1 MSLSH
6 RFLRDLLPTTL
17 VALTFVFGILLTR
30 AASRAEVVFPVAEL
44 GGCGSEGECRV
55 YCDDEENAEA
65 CLAFAEREG
74 VMEKGEVERA
84 RAMVQALRSGESPG
98 GCTSREACETFCSD
112 VTNIETCLAFA
123 ERHGIRDEAEVKE
136 MRKVAQAIQGG
147 VLPPG
152 GCRSKKACESFCEE
166 PEHAEECLAF
176 AEKAGFI
183 EGRELEMARKALPFL
198 QRGETPG
205 GCRGKESCDAY
216 CKGGDHTEECVA
228 FAEKAG
234 FMSREEAE
242 IVRKTGGRG
251 PGDCRG
257 KEECEV
263 FCNSE
268 ENQETCFSFGKEHGL
283 ISDEDLKRME
293 EGRRQVQESFGQMPE
308 EVLACLTER
317 LGAEELEKIRSGALM
332 PGPRTGEAMR
342 GCFEAVMPQGRDFRE
357 GGEPGRGEGGR
368 EAGDRGDRLERGA
381 KNGRGAGEG
390 GRYPMPPLPDGAVS
404 PGGVTPGGQLPP
416 DIRSCLEGS
425 GLQLD
430 TAMTPDARQA
440 IEECVRSLR
449 VESEVR
455 MRTEGVFR
463 ELPTEPVQ
471 PMWREGDVSPPPYP
485 YPAPDR
491 IPALTPDLDA
501 APAPFPES
509 APLPTYDPPREEGR
523 LLLYRDH
530 GSRPPLRFL
539 FGNAILG
546 VLRVLKGM

>member
-6 RFLRDLLPTTL
+6 RFLRAFLATTL
-17 VALTFVFGILLTR
+17 VALALVFGALLTR
-30 AASRAEVVFPVAEL
+30 AASRAEIVFPIAEL

-55 YCDDEENAEA
+55 YCDDERNAEA

-74 VMEKGEVERA
+74 VMEKGEVVRA
-84 RAMVQALRSGESPG
+84 RAMVQALRSGKSPG

-136 MRKVAQAIQGG
+136 MRQVARAIQGG
-147 VLPPG
+147 ALPPG

-216 CKGGDHTEECVA
+216 CKGGDHIEECVA

-234 FMSREEAE
+234 FMSHEEAE
-242 IVRKTGGRG
+242 MVRKTGGRG
-251 PGDCRG
+251 PGGCRG
-257 KEECEV
+257 KEECEA

-308 EVLACLTER
+308 GVLACLTER

-332 PGPRTGEAMR
+332 PGSRTGEAMR
-342 GCFEAVMPQGRDFRE
+342 GCFEAFVPQDRDFRE
-357 GGEPGRGEGGR
+357 GKGGEPGRGEGGR
-368 EAGDRGDRLERGA
+368 EAGWREAGDGGEHRERRA
-381 KNGRGAGEG
+381 EDGRESDGG
-390 GRYPMPPLPDGAVS
+390 GRYPMPSLPDGAVS
-404 PGGVTPGGQLPP
+404 PGGVPPTGQLSP
-416 DIRSCLEGS
+416 DIRACLERS
-425 GLQLD
+425 GLRLD

-463 ELPTEPVQ
+463 DLPTEPTEPV
-471 PMWREGDVSPPPYP
+471 WREGDVSPPPYP
-485 YPAPDR
+485 YPAHIPDG
-491 IPALTPDLDA
+491 AT
-501 APAPFPES
+501 APFPEP
-509 APLPTYDPPREEGR
+509 APLPVYDRPATEGQ

-530 GSRPPLRFL
+530 GEPPSLRFL

-546 VLRVLKGM
+546 VLRVIRGM

>member
-6 RFLRDLLPTTL
+6 RFLHALLATTL
-17 VALTFVFGILLTR
+17 VALAFSFGVLLTR
-30 AASRAEVVFPVAEL
+30 AASRVEVVFPVAEL

-55 YCDDEENAEA
+55 YCDDERNAEA

-74 VMEKGEVERA
+74 VMEKGEVVRA

-98 GCTSREACETFCSD
+98 GCTSREACEAFCSD
-112 VTNIETCLAFA
+112 VTNIETCLVFA

-136 MRKVAQAIQGG
+136 MRQVARALREG
-147 VLPPG
+147 VALPG
-152 GCRSKKACESFCEE
+152 GCRSKESCDAYCES
-166 PEHAEECLAF
+166 PDHMEECLAF

-183 EGRELEMARKALPFL
+183 EGRELEMARKVLPL
-198 QRGETPG
+198 MRRGEMPG
-205 GCRGKESCDAY
+205 GCRGKDACDTYCESP
-216 CKGGDHTEECVA
+216 DHTEECVV

-234 FMSREEAE
+234 FMSHEEAE
-242 IVRKTGGRG
+242 MVRKTGGRG
-251 PGDCRG
+251 PGGCRG
-257 KEECEV
+257 KEECEA

-308 EVLACLTER
+308 GVLACLTER

-332 PGPRTGEAMR
+332 PGSRTGEAMR
-342 GCFEAVMPQGRDFRE
+342 GCFEAFVPQGRDFRE
-357 GGEPGRGEGGR
+357 GKGGEPGRGEGGW
-368 EAGDRGDRLERGA
+368 EAGDGGEHRERRV
-381 KNGRGAGEG
+381 KDGRESDG
-390 GRYPMPPLPDGAVS
+390 GGQYPMPPFPDSAVS
-404 PGGVTPGGQLPP
+404 PGRVLSGEQISP
-416 DIRSCLEGS
+416 DIRACLERS
-425 GLQLD
+425 GLRLD

-463 ELPTEPVQ
+463 NLPTEPTESV
-471 PMWREGDVSPPPYP
+471 WREGDVSPPPYP
-485 YPAPDR
+485 VPAP
-491 IPALTPDLDA
+491 TPDG

-509 APLPTYDPPREEGR
+509 APLPVYDRPATEGQ

-530 GSRPPLRFL
+530 GERPPLRFL